1 MMQTEIA
8 IWFPTVKCETGTDIF
23 TINLVKA
30 LNEQG
35 IRAEITWLPLR
46 AEYAPWTV
54 KIPQPPEWATVVH
67 ISTWLHPRFIPKDLP
82 VIATL
87 HHSIHDDALTPYK
100 GWLRAAY
107 HRYWIRHI
115 EHATMQ
121 RANKVIAVSQF
132 ASQIAKKKVINTPID
147 VIYNGIYTQLY
158 QPPKDRKSNH
168 PFRLLYVGGW
178 KTLKGIDLFPS
189 IMKELGHDFVL
200 YYTGG
205 ANAESDKSTMPNNM
219 IDIGRLNEAQVINA
233 MQEADALLFPSRSE
247 GLSLTV
253 LEAMSCG
260 LPVIATRGSSL
271 TEVIIDG
278 ENGILCKQDSVA
290 DFSQAARK
298 LANNEAFYFSCSNKN
313 HLRVIQKFSFET
325 MCTSYIHLYRELN
338 HM

>member
-1 MMQTEIA
+1 MKDKKIG
-8 IWFPTVKCETGTDIF
+8 IWFPTVRTNTGTDVF
-23 TINLVKA
+23 TKQLVQG
-30 LNEQG
+30 LNESG

-54 KIPQPPEWATVVH
+54 KIPIPPKWATVVH

-100 GWLRAAY
+100 GWLRTAY
-107 HRYWIRHI
+107 HRYWIRYI
-115 EHATMQ
+115 ERATMQ

-132 ASQIAKKKVINTPID
+132 STRIAQQKVINIPID
-147 VIYNGIYTQLY
+147 VIYNGIYTQRY
-158 QPPKDRKSNH
+158 QPPKDRKSHH

-178 KTLKGIDLFPS
+178 KTLKGIDLFPP
-189 IMKELGHDFVL
+189 IMEELGHDFVL

-205 ANAESDKSTMPNNM
+205 ANAEPDKSTMPNNM
-219 IDIGRLNEAQVINA
+219 IDIGRLDEAQVINA

-253 LEAMSCG
+253 LEAMACG

-271 TEVIIDG
+271 TEVIEDG
-278 ENGILCKQDSVA
+278 ENGILCKQDDVA
-290 DFSQAARK
+290 DFSEAARK
-298 LANNEAFYFSCSNKN
+298 LANDEVFYSYCSNEN
-313 HLRVIQKFSFET
+313 RRRAMQEFAFET
-325 MCTSYIHLYRELN
+325 MCAGYIHVYKAQHN
-338 HM
+338 I

>member
-1 MMQTEIA
+1 METEIA
-8 IWFPTVKCETGTDIF
+8 VWFPAIRCGTGTDVF

-30 LNEQG
+30 LNKQG

-54 KIPQPPEWATVVH
+54 KIPTPPKWATVVH

-115 EHATMQ
+115 ERATMQ
-121 RANKVIAVSQF
+121 RANKVVAVSQF
-132 ASQIAKKKVINTPID
+132 AAQVAQQKVINIPID
-147 VIYNGIYTQLY
+147 VIYNGIDTQRY
-158 QPPKDRKSNH
+158 QPPKERKLHH

-178 KTLKGIDLFPS
+178 KTLKGIDLFPL
-189 IMKELGHDFVL
+189 IMEELGNDFVL
-200 YYTGG
+200 HYTGG
-205 ANAESDKSTMPNNM
+205 AAAEPDKSTMPNNM
-219 IDIGRLNEAQVINA
+219 IDIGRLNEAQVIKA

-247 GLSLTV
+247 GLPLTV
-253 LEAMSCG
+253 LEAMACG

-271 TEVIIDG
+271 TEVIEDG
-278 ENGILCKQDSVA
+278 ENGILCKQDDMA
-290 DFSQAARK
+290 DFSQAAKK
-298 LANNEAFYFSCSNKN
+298 LAGDEVFYSYCSNEN
-313 HLRVIQKFSFET
+313 RRRAIQEFVFET
-325 MCTSYIHLYRELN
+325 MCTGYIYTYRAQN
-338 HM
+338 HI